1 MAERYIRYVA
11 NVPAATATV
20 IGDADTGLTAPNDGA
35 GTPGAADSVIIG
47 FFVAAT
53 TSSAGTLT
61 VELLDYKTSGTTD
74 LITKLADTI
83 PLPADTSVDI
93 MPGKMVLQHG
103 LNDAGTPV
111 LKGDIIR
118 VTSTT
123 ACSVILSMVQRV

>member
-1 MAERYIRYVA
+1 MAERYIRYTFNVDA
-11 NVPAATATV
+11 NTATV
-20 IGDADTGLTAPNDGA
+20 IGDALTGLTAPNDGA

-103 LNDAGTPV
+103 LNDADPQV

>member
-20 IGDADTGLTAPNDGA
+20 IGDASTGFTAPNDGA

-93 MPGKMVLQHG
+93 MPGKMVLQHA
-103 LNDAGTPV
+103 LNGAGTPV
-111 LKGDIIR
+111 LTGDIIK
-118 VTSTT
+118 VTSTQ